1 MKTRLSVVALCLAM
15 LLAASGPTDLIA
27 AAAAP
32 LPAAAVAS
40 KPKLV
45 VFVAVDQFRADY
57 IDWYGGNWKHGLRR
71 VLDKGAWF
79 RNANYPYLG
88 TVTCPGHTTLGTG
101 AYPHTHGMILNDWWD
116 RATSKISACTDD
128 AGVKLLGYMRDVKKM
143 NGGGDSGKNMLV
155 PTLADEMKAQLQPM
169 PRVVSFSMKA
179 RSAIGLAGHKPDVA
193 AWFEQGS
200 LVTSTAF
207 AGELTGFVKKFVADN
222 PIEKDA
228 DGQWTKLLDEK
239 AYKYAD
245 DVPQETM
252 SGGRVFPHPLTRTA
266 SALPS
271 SASPAPGPRQR
282 RGESGALPP
291 ASPSQFAAW
300 ERSPWSDRYLA
311 RLASAAVSALGL
323 GKGPGTDYLSV
334 SFSALDTVGHP
345 YGPRSHEVQDVLAR
359 LDVTLGDLLDEIDKK
374 VGADNYVLAFS
385 ADHGVME
392 FPEQLKAEGK
402 DAGRMSTAQLTQT
415 LNDALNRALGP
426 GKHIDTIRYTEVYLA
441 PGVREQLKAKREAL
455 KATLDAARTVPGV
468 QQAFFSDDLLD
479 PGKAKDPVQRAAA
492 LSHFPARAGDII
504 LVPKRYWIAMPAGTT
519 HGTNNDYDQH
529 VPVVLFGAGIKAGKY
544 DRAVSPADIA
554 PTLAK
559 LVGVTLPKAE
569 GKPLNEALAK

>member
-1 MKTRLSVVALCLAM
+1 MKTRLSVVAPCLAM
-15 LLAASGPTDLIA
+15 LLAAGAPKDPIA
-27 AAAAP
+27 AAAPAP
-32 LPAAAVAS
+32 TAAVAR

-57 IDWYGGNWKHGLRR
+57 IEWYGGNWKHGLRR
-71 VLDKGAWF
+71 LLDKGAWF

-88 TVTCPGHTTLGTG
+88 NVTCPGHTTLGTG

-116 RATSKISACTDD
+116 RTTGKISACTDD
-128 AGVKLLGYMRDVKKM
+128 PGVKLLGYMKDVKKL
-143 NGGGDSGKNMLV
+143 NGSGDSGKNMLV

-179 RSAIGLAGHKPDVA
+179 RSTIGLAGHKPDVA

-207 AGELTGFVKKFVADN
+207 TGELTGFVKKFVADN

-228 DGQWTKLLDEK
+228 EGQWTKLLDEK

-245 DVPQETM
+245 DVPQETT
-252 SGGRVFPHPLTRTA
+252 SGGRVFPHPLKRTA
-266 SALPS
+266 SALTS
-271 SASPAPGPRQR
+271 SAPPAPAPTPRP
-282 RGESGALPP
+282 GEPGAVPAAPP
-291 ASPSQFAAW
+291 SPFGLW
-300 ERSPWSDRYLA
+300 ERSPWSDRYLG

-323 GKGPGTDYLSV
+323 GKGPSTDYLSV

-359 LDVTLGDLLDEIDKK
+359 LDVTLGELLADIDKK
-374 VGADNYVLAFS
+374 VGADNYVLGFS

-392 FPEQLKAEGK
+392 FPEQLKADGK
-402 DAGRMSTAQLTQT
+402 DAGRVSTTLLTQT
-415 LNDALNRALGP
+415 INDALNRALGP
-426 GKHIDTIRYTEVYLA
+426 GKHVATVRYTEVYLA
-441 PGVREQLKAKREAL
+441 PGVREQLKAKPEAL
-455 KATLDAARTVPGV
+455 KATLDAARAVPGV

-479 PGKAKDPVQRAAA
+479 PAKAKDPLQRAAA
-492 LSHFPARAGDII
+492 LSHLPARNGDII
-504 LVPKRYWIAMPAGTT
+504 LVPKRYWIVMSAGTT

-529 VPVVLFGAGIKAGKY
+529 VPVVLFGAGVKAGKY

-559 LVGVTLPKAE
+559 LVGVKLPKAE
-569 GKPLNEALAK
+569 GKPLDEALAK